1 MLEKLSKHSKIIGLI
16 SAGIAACVA
25 FLGEINNQ
33 KKEQRI
39 DDMDNRIKML
49 EKQSQNAKE
58 SE

>member
-39 DDMDNRIKML
+39 DNIDDRLKAL
-49 EKQSQNAKE
+49 EEKSQNITE

>member
-1 MLEKLSKHSKIIGLI
+1 MLEKISKHSKIIGLI

-49 EKQSQNAKE
+49 EKQSQNTKE

>member
-1 MLEKLSKHSKIIGLI
+1 MLEKLSKHSKIIGLV

-39 DDMDNRIKML
+39 DDIDNRLAML
-49 EKQSQNAKE
+49 EEKSQNTKE

>member
-1 MLEKLSKHSKIIGLI
+1 MLEKLSKNSKFIGFI
-16 SAGIAACVA
+16 CAGIAGVVA

-39 DDMDNRIKML
+39 DNMEKRIASL
-49 EKQSQNAKE
+49 EELNTKE

>member
-39 DDMDNRIKML
+39 DEMDNRIKML